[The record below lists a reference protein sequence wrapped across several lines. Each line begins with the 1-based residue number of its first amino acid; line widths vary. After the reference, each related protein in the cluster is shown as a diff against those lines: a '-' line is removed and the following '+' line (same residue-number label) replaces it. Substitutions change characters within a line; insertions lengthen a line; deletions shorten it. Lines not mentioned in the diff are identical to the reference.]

1 MKQYFVYVMASFSR
15 RTYVGITNNL
25 ERRVWQ
31 HKNGTYDGHTSKYNK
46 NRLVYFEDFQ
56 WVNDAIAREK
66 QIKGW
71 TQRKKL
77 DLVESMNPDWH
88 DLSEGWFGDR
98 IETADSERKR
108 YRFAASQARNDN
120 MTS

>member
-15 RTYVGITNNL
+15 RTYIGVTSEL

-31 HKNGTYDGHTSKYNK
+31 HKNGTYESHTKKYKK
-46 NRLVYFEDFQ
+46 NRLVYFEEYQ

-71 TQRKKL
+71 DQRKKL
-77 DLVESMNPDWH
+77 DLVKSMNPDWQ
-88 DLSEGWFGDR
+88 DLSDGLFGEGFPV
-98 IETADSERKR
+98 SEG
-108 YRFAASQARNDN
+108 
-120 MTS
+120 